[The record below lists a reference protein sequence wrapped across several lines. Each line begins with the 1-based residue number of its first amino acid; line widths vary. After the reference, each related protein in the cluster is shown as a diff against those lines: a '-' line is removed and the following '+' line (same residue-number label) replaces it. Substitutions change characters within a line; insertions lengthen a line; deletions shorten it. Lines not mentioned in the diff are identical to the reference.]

1 MNKILLDTSAWVE
14 YFNGSDKG
22 RKVRETLVSAG
33 SFALTTGMVAAELAS
48 KFLRDGKPADEIIT
62 ALRAISVLVAFDYDV
77 ANKTAGIYV
86 RQRKSK
92 PKFGIVDAHIVAAAM
107 LNGAKIITCDTD
119 FSGIPEAVVVK

>member
-22 RKVRETLVSAG
+22 RKVREMLVSAG

-48 KFLRDGKPADEIIT
+48 KFLREGKPADEIMI
-62 ALRAISVLVAFDYDV
+62 ALRAISVLVAFDYD
-77 ANKTAGIYV
+77 AAYKTAGIYV

-92 PKFGIVDAHIVAAAM
+92 PKFGIVDAHIVAAAI
-107 LNGAKIITCDTD
+107 LNDAKIITCDTD
-119 FSGIPEAVVVK
+119 FSGIQEAVVIK